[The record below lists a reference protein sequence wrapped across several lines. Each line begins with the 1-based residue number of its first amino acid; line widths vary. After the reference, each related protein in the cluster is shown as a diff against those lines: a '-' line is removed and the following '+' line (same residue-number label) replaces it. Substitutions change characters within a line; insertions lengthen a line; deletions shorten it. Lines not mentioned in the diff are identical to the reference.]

1 MAVSVVASVH
11 RRGSVDGRDAS
22 TPGSGADA
30 CVTTVTFSATPGST
44 SGFGRSASIQR
55 RESLLRKRLPNKSSP
70 FVGTFRH
77 APPSSSSTTSTS
89 TVFRTV
95 LNRGNTSPQF
105 KPARPNSLAEAKEL
119 FRSPSTSSVY
129 GPSSLHMEASP
140 YVGMFRHAP
149 STSLGNIMKKRQCSN
164 SSLRDMIDFSF
175 TSDSKKHIK
184 LSSTPD
190 MATERMHA
198 RGGDGENANLI
209 YVDGRLPGGQPLPD
223 RRIARGSTENTA
235 TNQATFPPLTF
246 LDQRISSSLQSN
258 LNSALNTTCT
268 NDKCTS
274 GKRFNDAASYSTST
288 SAFAGNAETPSATL
302 GILDRLVHWLL
313 FPMTNSTVPGAVIAF
328 PAYDQHQGRIG
339 YGLLNAILPFFHSF
353 IKNILLLENGKAEEG
368 REASISTD
376 DQQNDENSV
385 SSSESDQDGMSSVAS
400 SDASDASGFVS
411 PLASSPQDHAA
422 GGLAQLLALDVS
434 VSSLAERYYAH
445 EAFKELVGSSS
456 MSSGVPSSS
465 PGASG
470 VNLDS
475 STSTDPLNTNA
486 PLSSSPES
494 LDYVITQ
501 IDIARMVR
509 NASRHLDVESIL
521 SLPTVTYKSKKK
533 QSEEENRRKE
543 GYSNEKAHYEEGTT
557 SNEEDTND
565 EDLNWSWM
573 MVGEM
578 DGLDECESP
587 SPEAPGTPKP
597 KERDISESGDAPT
610 EEGQLIS
617 DIDEDTCVICLEHF
631 NDGDRL
637 RVLPCDHSFH
647 VGCIDKW
654 LSGSLSDEE
663 CFTSGCPTCKKHPV
677 PIYEE
682 DDINAGSTTCS
693 NDGSVPSWAFARLG
707 GVLAYS
713 GSTSSH

>member
-1 MAVSVVASVH
+1 MAVSVVASVC
-11 RRGSVDGRDAS
+11 RGGSVDGGDTS
-22 TPGSGADA
+22 TPRSGAGD
-30 CVTTVTFSATPGST
+30 TVTFSATPGSI

-55 RESLLRKRLPNKSSP
+55 RESLLRKRIPNKTSP

-77 APPSSSSTTSTS
+77 APPSSSSICTSS
-89 TVFRTV
+89 APPPVFQNV
-95 LNRGNTSPQF
+95 LSRGNTPPQI

-119 FRSPSTSSVY
+119 FRPMSSAY
-129 GPSSLHMEASP
+129 GPSSLYMEASP

-149 STSLGNIMKKRQCSN
+149 STSLGNLMKKRQCSN
-164 SSLRDMIDFSF
+164 SSLRDMIDSAF
-175 TSDSKKHIK
+175 TNCGAFGASDSKKHIK
-184 LSSTPD
+184 LSTS
-190 MATERMHA
+190 
-198 RGGDGENANLI
+198 GGDEENVTVI

-223 RRIARGSTENTA
+223 RRIARGSAENSA

-246 LDQRISSSLQSN
+246 LDQRISSSLQSGLKSTSN
-258 LNSALNTTCT
+258 ASCTSNT
-268 NDKCTS
+268 CTS
-274 GKRFNDAASYSTST
+274 GREFNDAASYSTST
-288 SAFAGNAETPSATL
+288 SAFAGNVNTPSATL

-313 FPMTNSTVPGAVIAF
+313 FPMTNSTVPGAGLALS
-328 PAYDQHQGRIG
+328 AYDHQGGGG
-339 YGLLNAILPFFHSF
+339 YGILNAILPYFHSF
-353 IKNILLLENGKAEEG
+353 IKNILLLENGTAEEV
-368 REASISTD
+368 RETNVPAD
-376 DQQNDENSV
+376 CQQKDEGSV
-385 SSSESDQDGMSSVAS
+385 SSSESYGDESSSIVS
-400 SDASDASGFVS
+400 SDASNASGLVS

-456 MSSGVPSSS
+456 SSSGASSPSS
-465 PGASG
+465 PGTFGLGS
-470 VNLDS
+470 NN
-475 STSTDPLNTNA
+475 NTAPSANA

-521 SLPTVTYKSKKK
+521 SLPTVTYKSNEK
-533 QSEEENRRKE
+533 QSEGDRDEA
-543 GYSNEKAHYEEGTT
+543 YSNDQGDQDQAT
-557 SNEEDTND
+557 SVEDTND

-573 MVGEM
+573 MIGEM
-578 DGLDECESP
+578 DGLGECQPP
-587 SPEAPGTPKP
+587 SPEAPGQSK
-597 KERDISESGDAPT
+597 SEEENSSENEINASA

-631 NDGDRL
+631 IDGDRL

-654 LSGSLSDEE
+654 LSGSSSNEE

-677 PIYEE
+677 PIIYEE
-682 DDINAGSTTCS
+682 EEAGSTS
-693 NDGSVPSWAFARLG
+693 NDGSVPRWAFARLG
-707 GVLAYS
+707 GVLANS
-713 GSTSSH
+713 

>member
-1 MAVSVVASVH
+1 MALSVVASVH

-22 TPGSGADA
+22 TPSSGVDA
-30 CVTTVTFSATPGST
+30 CDTTVTFSATPGST

-77 APPSSSSTTSTS
+77 APPSSSSTSSTS
-89 TVFRTV
+89 TVFRNV
-95 LNRGNTSPQF
+95 LSRSRGNTSPQF

-119 FRSPSTSSVY
+119 FRSTITSTAY
-129 GPSSLHMEASP
+129 GPSSLPMEASP

-149 STSLGNIMKKRQCSN
+149 STSLGNMMKKRQCSN
-164 SSLRDMIDFSF
+164 SSLRDMIDSAF

-184 LSSTPD
+184 LSSTSETT
-190 MATERMHA
+190 TERMHT
-198 RGGDGENANLI
+198 RTDGVENVNVI

-223 RRIARGSTENTA
+223 RRIARGSAENLA
-235 TNQATFPPLTF
+235 TNHATFPPLTF

-258 LNSALNTTCT
+258 LNSVSSTSCM
-268 NDKCTS
+268 NDKCTT
-274 GKRFNDAASYSTST
+274 GKEINDAASYTTST
-288 SAFAGNAETPSATL
+288 SAFAGNAETPSATF

-313 FPMTNSTVPGAVIAF
+313 FPMTSSTISGAGIAF
-328 PAYDQHQGRIG
+328 PTYDHNQGRIG
-339 YGLLNAILPFFHSF
+339 YGLLNAILPYFHSF
-353 IKNILLLENGKAEEG
+353 IKNIMLLENGKAEEG
-368 REASISTD
+368 CETNISND
-376 DQQNDENSV
+376 GQQNDEDSV
-385 SSSESDQDGMSSVAS
+385 SSSESDQDETSSVAS
-400 SDASDASGFVS
+400 SDASDASGFMS

-456 MSSGVPSSS
+456 ISSGDPSSS

-470 VNLDS
+470 VNSDN
-475 STSTDPLNTNA
+475 STGTDPTNANA

-494 LDYVITQ
+494 LDYVISQ

-521 SLPTVTYKSKKK
+521 SLPTITYKSKKK
-533 QSEEENRRKE
+533 QSEEDHRKE
-543 GYSNEKAHYEEGTT
+543 GYSNDRAHHDQGTT
-557 SNEEDTND
+557 SSKEDINE

-578 DGLDECESP
+578 DGLDECEPP
-587 SPEAPGTPKP
+587 SPEAPRAFKS
-597 KERDISESGDAPT
+597 KEPHASENEDAPT

-631 NDGDRL
+631 IDGDRL

-682 DDINAGSTTCS
+682 EDEIAESTS
-693 NDGSVPSWAFARLG
+693 NDGSVPSWAYARLG
-707 GVLAYS
+707 GVLADS
-713 GSTSSH
+713 GSTK